1 MRGEAERLTARRM
14 TISALPSGEQ
24 NYSDRSIAIR
34 MSVFYFA
41 LFLSAGLYLPFWPV
55 WLESRGLGPVEI
67 SLLYALGRFTR
78 MMTNPLIAHM
88 VDRRGDRRK
97 PLIAL
102 SLGATIAFAAYELCS
117 TMWQYALVAI
127 CVGALWGMINP
138 LGDSLALVNARQGRL
153 NYGRVRLWGSISFI
167 LATLAGGRI
176 LGVWPESAIFW
187 ALLVTFAAVFAV
199 CFITPDTRVEAR
211 PLRLNVFWRL
221 MSEPRF
227 SLFILAS
234 ALLQTSHLVVYIFGT
249 LHWRDAG
256 VDDFMIGVL
265 WAEGVVAEI
274 VLFASGAAVTAR
286 FGAAGLMLMAAIA
299 GIVRW
304 PLLALST
311 DLPVLFIAQALH
323 AFTFGAAH
331 LGAMAFLSRAIP
343 PSLSATAQTL
353 HGAVALG
360 LASAVI
366 SPMLGGLYA
375 AWGGGAFYAMAVLS
389 VIGGAVAF
397 IVARRWNGELIDI

>member
-1 MRGEAERLTARRM
+1 M
-14 TISALPSGEQ
+14 SASPNGEQ
-24 NYSDRSIAIR
+24 EVSDRSIAVR

-41 LFLSAGLYLPFWPV
+41 VFLSAGLYLPFWPV

-67 SLLYALGRFTR
+67 GLLYAIGRFTR
-78 MMTNPLIAHM
+78 ILTNPLIAHV

-97 PLIAL
+97 PMVLL
-102 SLGATIAFAAYELCS
+102 SLGATVAFAAYELCS
-117 TMWQYALVAI
+117 EMWQFALVAVV
-127 CVGALWGMINP
+127 VGAMWGTINP

-167 LATLAGGRI
+167 LATLAGGQI
-176 LGVWPESAIFW
+176 LDVWPESAIFW
-187 ALLVTFAAVFAV
+187 SLLATFAVVTVV
-199 CFITPDTRVEAR
+199 CLITPDTRVEAPPVQSNVFR
-211 PLRLNVFWRL
+211 VFWRL

-227 SLFILAS
+227 ALFILAS

-256 VDDFMIGVL
+256 IDDFIIGVL

-274 VLFASGAAVTAR
+274 VLFSFGAALTAR
-286 FGAAGLMLMAAIA
+286 FGAAGLLMMAAVA
-299 GIVRW
+299 GVMRW
-304 PLLALST
+304 PLLAFST
-311 DLPVLFIAQALH
+311 DLSVLFVAQALH
-323 AFTFGAAH
+323 GVTFGAAH

-360 LASAVI
+360 VASAVI
-366 SPMLGGLYA
+366 SPMLGGLYES
-375 AWGGGAFYAMAVLS
+375 WGGGAFYTMTLLS
-389 VIGGAVAF
+389 LAGGVVAF
-397 IVARRWNGELIDI
+397 IAAQRWNGETLDL

>member
-1 MRGEAERLTARRM
+1 M
-14 TISALPSGEQ
+14 TMSASPNGEQ
-24 NYSDRSIAIR
+24 EVSDRSIAVR

-41 LFLSAGLYLPFWPV
+41 VFLSAGLYLPFWPV

-67 SLLYALGRFTR
+67 GLLYAIGRFTR
-78 MMTNPLIAHM
+78 ILTNPLIAHV

-97 PLIAL
+97 PMVLL
-102 SLGATIAFAAYELCS
+102 SLGATVAFAAYELCS
-117 TMWQYALVAI
+117 EMWQFALVAVV
-127 CVGALWGMINP
+127 VGAMWGTINP

-167 LATLAGGRI
+167 LATLAGGQI
-176 LGVWPESAIFW
+176 LDVWPESAIFW
-187 ALLVTFAAVFAV
+187 SLLATFAVVTVV
-199 CFITPDTRVEAR
+199 CLITPDTRVEALPVQSNVFR
-211 PLRLNVFWRL
+211 VFWRL

-227 SLFILAS
+227 ALFILAS

-256 VDDFMIGVL
+256 IDDFIIGVL

-274 VLFASGAAVTAR
+274 VLFSFGAALTAR
-286 FGAAGLMLMAAIA
+286 FGAAGLLMMAAVA
-299 GIVRW
+299 GVMRW
-304 PLLALST
+304 PLLAFST
-311 DLPVLFIAQALH
+311 DLSVLFVAQALH
-323 AFTFGAAH
+323 GVTFGAAH

-360 LASAVI
+360 VASAVI
-366 SPMLGGLYA
+366 SPLLGGLYES
-375 AWGGGAFYAMAVLS
+375 WGGGTFYIMTLFSLA
-389 VIGGAVAF
+389 GGVVAF
-397 IVARRWNGELIDI
+397 IAAQRWNGETLDL

>member
-1 MRGEAERLTARRM
+1 M
-14 TISALPSGEQ
+14 SASPNGEQ
-24 NYSDRSIAIR
+24 EISDRSIAVR

-41 LFLSAGLYLPFWPV
+41 VFLSAGLYLPFWPV

-67 SLLYALGRFTR
+67 GLLYAIGRFTR
-78 MMTNPLIAHM
+78 ILTNPLIAHV

-97 PLIAL
+97 PMVLL
-102 SLGATIAFAAYELCS
+102 SLGATVAFAAYELCS
-117 TMWQYALVAI
+117 EMWQFALVAVV
-127 CVGALWGMINP
+127 VGAMWGTINP

-167 LATLAGGRI
+167 LATLAGGQI
-176 LGVWPESAIFW
+176 LDVWPESAVFW
-187 ALLVTFAAVFAV
+187 SLLATFAVVTVV
-199 CFITPDTRVEAR
+199 CLITPDTRVEAPPVQSNVFR
-211 PLRLNVFWRL
+211 VFWRL

-227 SLFILAS
+227 ALFILAS

-256 VDDFMIGVL
+256 IDDFIIGVL

-274 VLFASGAAVTAR
+274 VLFSFGAALTAR
-286 FGAAGLMLMAAIA
+286 FGAAGLLMMAAVA
-299 GIVRW
+299 GVMRW
-304 PLLALST
+304 PLLAFST
-311 DLPVLFIAQALH
+311 DLSVLFVAQALH
-323 AFTFGAAH
+323 GVTFGAAH

-360 LASAVI
+360 VASAVI
-366 SPMLGGLYA
+366 SPLLGGLYES
-375 AWGGGAFYAMAVLS
+375 WGGGAFYIMTLFSLA
-389 VIGGAVAF
+389 GGVVAF
-397 IVARRWNGELIDI
+397 IAAQRWNGETLDL

>member
-1 MRGEAERLTARRM
+1 M
-14 TISALPSGEQ
+14 SASPNGEQ
-24 NYSDRSIAIR
+24 EVSDRSIAVR

-41 LFLSAGLYLPFWPV
+41 VFLSAGLYLPFWPV

-67 SLLYALGRFTR
+67 GLLYAIGRFTR
-78 MMTNPLIAHM
+78 ILTNPLIAHV

-97 PLIAL
+97 PMVLL
-102 SLGATIAFAAYELCS
+102 SLGATVAFAAYELCS
-117 TMWQYALVAI
+117 EMWQFALVAVV
-127 CVGALWGMINP
+127 VGAMWGTINP

-167 LATLAGGRI
+167 LATLAGGQI
-176 LGVWPESAIFW
+176 LDVCPESAIFW
-187 ALLVTFAAVFAV
+187 SLLATFAVVTVV
-199 CFITPDTRVEAR
+199 CLITPDTRVEAPPVQSNVFR
-211 PLRLNVFWRL
+211 VFWRL

-227 SLFILAS
+227 ALFILAS

-256 VDDFMIGVL
+256 IDDFIIGVL

-274 VLFASGAAVTAR
+274 VLFSFGAALTAR
-286 FGAAGLMLMAAIA
+286 FGAAGLLMMAAVA
-299 GIVRW
+299 GVMRW
-304 PLLALST
+304 PLLAFST
-311 DLPVLFIAQALH
+311 DLSVLFVAQALH
-323 AFTFGAAH
+323 GVTFGAAH

-360 LASAVI
+360 VVSGVI
-366 SPMLGGLYA
+366 SPMLGGLYGS
-375 AWGGGAFYAMAVLS
+375 WGGGAFYTMTLLS
-389 VIGGAVAF
+389 LAGGVVAF
-397 IVARRWNGELIDI
+397 IAAQRWNGETLDL

>member
-1 MRGEAERLTARRM
+1 M
-14 TISALPSGEQ
+14 SASPNGEQ
-24 NYSDRSIAIR
+24 EVSDRSIAVR

-41 LFLSAGLYLPFWPV
+41 VFLSAGLYLPFWPV

-67 SLLYALGRFTR
+67 GLLYAIGRFTR
-78 MMTNPLIAHM
+78 ILTNPLIAHV

-97 PLIAL
+97 PMVLL
-102 SLGATIAFAAYELCS
+102 SLGATVAFAAYELCS
-117 TMWQYALVAI
+117 EMWQFALVAVV
-127 CVGALWGMINP
+127 VGAMWGTINP

-167 LATLAGGRI
+167 LATLAGGQI
-176 LGVWPESAIFW
+176 LDVWPESAIFW
-187 ALLVTFAAVFAV
+187 SLLATFAVVTVV
-199 CFITPDTRVEAR
+199 CLITPDTRVEAPPVQSNVFR
-211 PLRLNVFWRL
+211 VFWRL

-227 SLFILAS
+227 ALFILAS

-256 VDDFMIGVL
+256 IDDFVIGVL

-274 VLFASGAAVTAR
+274 VLFSFGAALTAR
-286 FGAAGLMLMAAIA
+286 FGAAGLLMMAAVA
-299 GIVRW
+299 GVMRW
-304 PLLALST
+304 PLLAFST
-311 DLPVLFIAQALH
+311 DLSVLFVAQALH
-323 AFTFGAAH
+323 GVTFGAAH

-360 LASAVI
+360 VASAVI
-366 SPMLGGLYA
+366 SPLLGGLYES
-375 AWGGGAFYAMAVLS
+375 WGGGAFYIMTLFSLA
-389 VIGGAVAF
+389 GGVVAF
-397 IVARRWNGELIDI
+397 IAAQRWNGETLDL

>member
-1 MRGEAERLTARRM
+1 M
-14 TISALPSGEQ
+14 TMSESPNDEQ
-24 NYSDRSIAIR
+24 EVSDRSIAVR

-41 LFLSAGLYLPFWPV
+41 VFLSAGLYLPFWPV

-67 SLLYALGRFTR
+67 GLLYAIGRFTR
-78 MMTNPLIAHM
+78 ILTNPLIAHV

-97 PLIAL
+97 PMVLL
-102 SLGATIAFAAYELCS
+102 SLCATVAFAAYELCS
-117 TMWQYALVAI
+117 EMWQFALVAVV
-127 CVGALWGMINP
+127 VGAMWGTINP

-167 LATLAGGRI
+167 LATLAGGQI
-176 LGVWPESAIFW
+176 LDIWPESAIFW
-187 ALLVTFAAVFAV
+187 SLLATFAVVTVV
-199 CFITPDTRVEAR
+199 CLITPDTRVEAPPVQSNVFR
-211 PLRLNVFWRL
+211 VFWRL

-227 SLFILAS
+227 ALFILAS

-256 VDDFMIGVL
+256 IDDFLIGVL

-274 VLFASGAAVTAR
+274 VLFSFGAALTAR
-286 FGAAGLMLMAAIA
+286 FGAAGLLMMAAVA
-299 GIVRW
+299 GVMRW
-304 PLLALST
+304 PLLAFST
-311 DLPVLFIAQALH
+311 DLLVLFVAQALH
-323 AFTFGAAH
+323 GVTFGAAH

-360 LASAVI
+360 VASAII
-366 SPMLGGLYA
+366 SPLLGGLYES
-375 AWGGGAFYAMAVLS
+375 WGGGAFYIMTLFSLA
-389 VIGGAVAF
+389 GGVVAF
-397 IVARRWNGELIDI
+397 IAAQRWNGETLDL

>member
-1 MRGEAERLTARRM
+1 MEQLTARRM
-14 TISALPSGEQ
+14 TMSASPNGEQ
-24 NYSDRSIAIR
+24 EVSDRSIAVR

-41 LFLSAGLYLPFWPV
+41 VFLSAGLYLPFWPV

-67 SLLYALGRFTR
+67 GLLYAIGRFTR
-78 MMTNPLIAHM
+78 ILTNPLIAHV

-97 PLIAL
+97 PMVLL
-102 SLGATIAFAAYELCS
+102 SLGATVAFAAYELCS
-117 TMWQYALVAI
+117 EMWQFALVAVV
-127 CVGALWGMINP
+127 VGAMWGTINP

-167 LATLAGGRI
+167 LATLAGGQI
-176 LGVWPESAIFW
+176 LDVWPESAIFW
-187 ALLVTFAAVFAV
+187 SLLATFAVVTVV
-199 CFITPDTRVEAR
+199 CLITPDTRVEALPVQSNVFR
-211 PLRLNVFWRL
+211 VFWRL

-227 SLFILAS
+227 ALFILAS

-256 VDDFMIGVL
+256 IDDFIIGVL

-274 VLFASGAAVTAR
+274 VLFSFGAALTAR
-286 FGAAGLMLMAAIA
+286 FGAAGLLMMAAVA
-299 GIVRW
+299 GVMRW
-304 PLLALST
+304 PLLAFST
-311 DLPVLFIAQALH
+311 DLSVLFVAQALH
-323 AFTFGAAH
+323 GVTFGAAH

-360 LASAVI
+360 VASAVI
-366 SPMLGGLYA
+366 SPLLGGLYES
-375 AWGGGAFYAMAVLS
+375 WGGGAFYIMTLFSLA
-389 VIGGAVAF
+389 GGVVAF
-397 IVARRWNGELIDI
+397 IAAQRWNGETLDL

>member
-1 MRGEAERLTARRM
+1 M
-14 TISALPSGEQ
+14 TMSASPNGEQ
-24 NYSDRSIAIR
+24 EVSDRSIAVR

-41 LFLSAGLYLPFWPV
+41 VFLSAGLYLPFWPV

-67 SLLYALGRFTR
+67 GLLYAIGRFTR
-78 MMTNPLIAHM
+78 ILTNPLIAHV

-97 PLIAL
+97 PMVLL
-102 SLGATIAFAAYELCS
+102 SLGATVAFAAYELCS
-117 TMWQYALVAI
+117 EMWQFALVAVV
-127 CVGALWGMINP
+127 VGAMWGTINP

-167 LATLAGGRI
+167 LATLAGGQI
-176 LGVWPESAIFW
+176 LDVWPESAIFW
-187 ALLVTFAAVFAV
+187 SLLATFAVVTVV
-199 CFITPDTRVEAR
+199 CLITPDTRVEVPPVQSNVFR
-211 PLRLNVFWRL
+211 VFWRL

-227 SLFILAS
+227 ALFILAS

-256 VDDFMIGVL
+256 IDDFIIGVL

-274 VLFASGAAVTAR
+274 VLFSFGAALTAR
-286 FGAAGLMLMAAIA
+286 FGAAGLLMMAAVA
-299 GIVRW
+299 GVMRW
-304 PLLALST
+304 PLLAFST
-311 DLPVLFIAQALH
+311 DLSVLFVAQALH
-323 AFTFGAAH
+323 GVTFGAAH

-360 LASAVI
+360 VASAVI
-366 SPMLGGLYA
+366 SPLLGGLYES
-375 AWGGGAFYAMAVLS
+375 WGGGAFYIMTLFSLA
-389 VIGGAVAF
+389 GGVVAF
-397 IVARRWNGELIDI
+397 IAAQRWNGETLDL

>member
-1 MRGEAERLTARRM
+1 M
-14 TISALPSGEQ
+14 TMSASPNGEQ
-24 NYSDRSIAIR
+24 EVSDRSIAVR

-41 LFLSAGLYLPFWPV
+41 VFLSAGLYLPFWPV

-67 SLLYALGRFTR
+67 GLLYAIGRFTR
-78 MMTNPLIAHM
+78 ILTNPLIAHV

-97 PLIAL
+97 PMVLL
-102 SLGATIAFAAYELCS
+102 SLGATVAFAAYELCS
-117 TMWQYALVAI
+117 EMWQFALVAVV
-127 CVGALWGMINP
+127 VGAMWGTINP

-167 LATLAGGRI
+167 LATLAGGQI
-176 LGVWPESAIFW
+176 LDVWPESAIFW
-187 ALLVTFAAVFAV
+187 SLLATFAVVTVV
-199 CFITPDTRVEAR
+199 CLITPDTRVEALPVQSNVFR
-211 PLRLNVFWRL
+211 VFWRL

-227 SLFILAS
+227 ALFILAS

-256 VDDFMIGVL
+256 IDDFIIGVL

-274 VLFASGAAVTAR
+274 ILFSFGAALTAR
-286 FGAAGLMLMAAIA
+286 FGAAGLLMMAAVA
-299 GIVRW
+299 GVMRW
-304 PLLALST
+304 PLLAFST
-311 DLPVLFIAQALH
+311 DLSVLFVAQALH
-323 AFTFGAAH
+323 GVTFGAAH

-360 LASAVI
+360 VASAVI
-366 SPMLGGLYA
+366 SPLLGGLYES
-375 AWGGGAFYAMAVLS
+375 WGGGAFYIMTLFSLA
-389 VIGGAVAF
+389 GGVVAF
-397 IVARRWNGELIDI
+397 IAAQRWNGETLDL

>member
-1 MRGEAERLTARRM
+1 M
-14 TISALPSGEQ
+14 TMSASPNGEQ
-24 NYSDRSIAIR
+24 EVSDRSIAVR

-41 LFLSAGLYLPFWPV
+41 VFLSAGLYLPFWPV

-67 SLLYALGRFTR
+67 GLLYAIGRFTR
-78 MMTNPLIAHM
+78 ILTNPLIAHV

-97 PLIAL
+97 PMVLL
-102 SLGATIAFAAYELCS
+102 SLGATVAFAAYELCS
-117 TMWQYALVAI
+117 EMWQFALVAAV
-127 CVGALWGMINP
+127 VGAMWGTINP

-167 LATLAGGRI
+167 LATLAGGQI
-176 LGVWPESAIFW
+176 LDVWPESAIFW
-187 ALLVTFAAVFAV
+187 SLLATFAVVTVV
-199 CFITPDTRVEAR
+199 CLITPDTRVEALPVQSNVFR
-211 PLRLNVFWRL
+211 VFWRL

-227 SLFILAS
+227 ALFILAS

-256 VDDFMIGVL
+256 IDDFIIGVL

-274 VLFASGAAVTAR
+274 VLFSFGAALTAR
-286 FGAAGLMLMAAIA
+286 FGAAGLLMMAAVA
-299 GIVRW
+299 GVMRW
-304 PLLALST
+304 PLLAFST
-311 DLPVLFIAQALH
+311 DLSVLFVAQALH
-323 AFTFGAAH
+323 GVTFGAAH

-360 LASAVI
+360 VASAVI
-366 SPMLGGLYA
+366 SPLLGGLYES
-375 AWGGGAFYAMAVLS
+375 WGGGAFYIMTLFSLA
-389 VIGGAVAF
+389 GGVVAF
-397 IVARRWNGELIDI
+397 IAAQRWNGETLDL

>member
-1 MRGEAERLTARRM
+1 M
-14 TISALPSGEQ
+14 SASPNGEQ
-24 NYSDRSIAIR
+24 EVSDRSIAVR

-41 LFLSAGLYLPFWPV
+41 VFLSAGLYLPFWPV

-67 SLLYALGRFTR
+67 GLLYAIGRFTR
-78 MMTNPLIAHM
+78 ILTNPLIAHV

-97 PLIAL
+97 PMVLL
-102 SLGATIAFAAYELCS
+102 SLGATVAFAAYELCS
-117 TMWQYALVAI
+117 EMWQFALVAVV
-127 CVGALWGMINP
+127 VGAMWGTINP

-167 LATLAGGRI
+167 LATLAGGQI
-176 LGVWPESAIFW
+176 LDVWPESAIFW
-187 ALLVTFAAVFAV
+187 SLLATFAVVTVV
-199 CFITPDTRVEAR
+199 CLITPDTRVEALPVQSNVFR
-211 PLRLNVFWRL
+211 VFWRL

-227 SLFILAS
+227 ALFILAS

-256 VDDFMIGVL
+256 IDDFIIGVL

-274 VLFASGAAVTAR
+274 VLFSFGAALTAR
-286 FGAAGLMLMAAIA
+286 FGAAGLLMMAAVA
-299 GIVRW
+299 GVMRW
-304 PLLALST
+304 PLLAFST
-311 DLPVLFIAQALH
+311 DLSVLFVAQALH
-323 AFTFGAAH
+323 GVTFGAAH

-360 LASAVI
+360 VASAVI
-366 SPMLGGLYA
+366 SPLLGGLYES
-375 AWGGGAFYAMAVLS
+375 WGGGTFYIMTLFSLA
-389 VIGGAVAF
+389 GGVVAF
-397 IVARRWNGELIDI
+397 IAAQRWNGETLDL

>member
-1 MRGEAERLTARRM
+1 M
-14 TISALPSGEQ
+14 TMSASPNGEQ
-24 NYSDRSIAIR
+24 EVSDRSIAVR

-41 LFLSAGLYLPFWPV
+41 VFLSAGLYLPFWPV

-67 SLLYALGRFTR
+67 GLLYAIGRFTR
-78 MMTNPLIAHM
+78 ILTNPLIAHV

-97 PLIAL
+97 PMVLL
-102 SLGATIAFAAYELCS
+102 SLGATVAFAAYELCS
-117 TMWQYALVAI
+117 EMWQFALVAVV
-127 CVGALWGMINP
+127 VGAMWGTINP

-167 LATLAGGRI
+167 LATLAGGQI
-176 LGVWPESAIFW
+176 LDVWPESAIFW
-187 ALLVTFAAVFAV
+187 SLLATFAVVTVV
-199 CFITPDTRVEAR
+199 CLITPDTRVEAPPVQSNVFR
-211 PLRLNVFWRL
+211 VFWRL

-227 SLFILAS
+227 ALFILAS

-256 VDDFMIGVL
+256 IDDFIIGVL

-274 VLFASGAAVTAR
+274 VLFSFGAALTAR
-286 FGAAGLMLMAAIA
+286 FGAAGLLMMAAVA
-299 GIVRW
+299 GVMRW
-304 PLLALST
+304 PLLAFST
-311 DLPVLFIAQALH
+311 DLSVLFVAQALH
-323 AFTFGAAH
+323 GVTFGAAH

-360 LASAVI
+360 VASAII
-366 SPMLGGLYA
+366 SPLLGGLYES
-375 AWGGGAFYAMAVLS
+375 WGGGAFYIMTLFSLA
-389 VIGGAVAF
+389 GGVVAF
-397 IVARRWNGELIDI
+397 IAAQRWNGETLDL

>member
-1 MRGEAERLTARRM
+1 M
-14 TISALPSGEQ
+14 SASPNGEQ
-24 NYSDRSIAIR
+24 EVSDRSIAVR

-41 LFLSAGLYLPFWPV
+41 VFLSAGLYLPFWPV

-67 SLLYALGRFTR
+67 GLLYAIGRFTR
-78 MMTNPLIAHM
+78 ILTNPLIAHV

-97 PLIAL
+97 PMVLL
-102 SLGATIAFAAYELCS
+102 SLGATVAFAAYELCS
-117 TMWQYALVAI
+117 EMWQFALVAVV
-127 CVGALWGMINP
+127 VGAMWGTINP

-167 LATLAGGRI
+167 LATLAGGQI
-176 LGVWPESAIFW
+176 LDVWPESAIFW
-187 ALLVTFAAVFAV
+187 SLLATFAVVTVV
-199 CFITPDTRVEAR
+199 CLITPDTRVEA
-211 PLRLNVFWRL
+211 PLVQSNVFRVFWRL

-227 SLFILAS
+227 ALFILAS

-256 VDDFMIGVL
+256 IDDFVIGVL

-274 VLFASGAAVTAR
+274 VLFSFGAALTAR
-286 FGAAGLMLMAAIA
+286 FGAAGLLMMAAVA
-299 GIVRW
+299 GVMRW
-304 PLLALST
+304 PLLAFST
-311 DLPVLFIAQALH
+311 DLSVLFVAQALH
-323 AFTFGAAH
+323 GVTFGAAH

-360 LASAVI
+360 IASAVI
-366 SPMLGGLYA
+366 SPFLGGLYES
-375 AWGGGAFYAMAVLS
+375 WGGGAFYIMTLFSLA
-389 VIGGAVAF
+389 GGVVAF
-397 IVARRWNGELIDI
+397 IAAQRWNGETLDL

>member
-1 MRGEAERLTARRM
+1 M
-14 TISALPSGEQ
+14 SAPPNGQTE
-24 NYSDRSIAIR
+24 YSDRAIAVR

-41 LFLSAGLYLPFWPV
+41 VFLSAGLYLPFWPV

-67 SLLYALGRFTR
+67 GLLYAIGRFTR
-78 MMTNPLIAHM
+78 ILTNPLIAHV

-97 PLIAL
+97 PMFVL
-102 SLGATIAFAAYELCS
+102 SLGATAAFAAYELCS
-117 TMWQYALVAI
+117 EMWQYALVAVL
-127 CVGALWGMINP
+127 VGAMWGTINP

-167 LATLAGGRI
+167 LATLAGGQI

-187 ALLVTFAAVFAV
+187 ALLATFATVSVV
-199 CFITPDTRVEAR
+199 CLFTPDTRVEAPPVQSPAVR
-211 PLRLNVFWRL
+211 SNVFGVFWRL
-221 MSEPRF
+221 MSKPRF
-227 SLFILAS
+227 ALFIGAS

-256 VDDFMIGVL
+256 VDDFIIGIL

-274 VLFASGAAVTAR
+274 VLFAFGAALTAR
-286 FGAAGLMLMAAIA
+286 FGAAGLLMMAAVA
-299 GIVRW
+299 GIIRW

-311 DLPVLFIAQALH
+311 DLSVLFVAQALH
-323 AFTFGAAH
+323 GVTFGAAH

-360 LASAVI
+360 VASAVI
-366 SPMLGGLYA
+366 SPMLGGLYDS
-375 AWGGGAFYAMAVLS
+375 WGGGAFYAMALFS
-389 VIGGAVAF
+389 LAGGVVAL
-397 IVARRWNGELIDI
+397 VAAQRWNGETLDL

>member
-1 MRGEAERLTARRM
+1 M
-14 TISALPSGEQ
+14 SASPNGEQ
-24 NYSDRSIAIR
+24 EVSDRSIAVR

-41 LFLSAGLYLPFWPV
+41 VFLSAGLYLPFWPV

-67 SLLYALGRFTR
+67 GLLYAIGRFTR
-78 MMTNPLIAHM
+78 ILTNPLIAHV

-97 PLIAL
+97 PMVLL
-102 SLGATIAFAAYELCS
+102 SLGATVAFAAYELCS
-117 TMWQYALVAI
+117 EMWQFALVAVV
-127 CVGALWGMINP
+127 VGAMWGTINP

-167 LATLAGGRI
+167 LATLAGGQI
-176 LGVWPESAIFW
+176 LDVWPESAIFW
-187 ALLVTFAAVFAV
+187 SLLATFAVVTVV
-199 CFITPDTRVEAR
+199 CLITPDTRVEAPPVQSNVFR
-211 PLRLNVFWRL
+211 VFWRL

-227 SLFILAS
+227 ALFILAS

-256 VDDFMIGVL
+256 IDDFIIGVL

-274 VLFASGAAVTAR
+274 VLFSFGAALTAR
-286 FGAAGLMLMAAIA
+286 FGAAGLLMMAAVA
-299 GIVRW
+299 GVMRW
-304 PLLALST
+304 PLLAFST
-311 DLPVLFIAQALH
+311 DLSVLFVAQALH
-323 AFTFGAAH
+323 GVTFGAAH

-360 LASAVI
+360 VASAVI
-366 SPMLGGLYA
+366 SPMLGGLYES
-375 AWGGGAFYAMAVLS
+375 WGGGAFYIMTLLS
-389 VIGGAVAF
+389 LAGGVVAF
-397 IVARRWNGELIDI
+397 IAAQRWNGEMLDL

>member
-1 MRGEAERLTARRM
+1 M
-14 TISALPSGEQ
+14 TMSASPNGEQ
-24 NYSDRSIAIR
+24 EVSDRSIAVR

-41 LFLSAGLYLPFWPV
+41 VFLSAGLYLPFWPV

-67 SLLYALGRFTR
+67 GLLYAIGRFTR
-78 MMTNPLIAHM
+78 ILTNPLIAHV

-97 PLIAL
+97 PMVLL
-102 SLGATIAFAAYELCS
+102 SLGATVAFAAYELCS
-117 TMWQYALVAI
+117 EMWQFALVAVV
-127 CVGALWGMINP
+127 VGAMWGTINP

-167 LATLAGGRI
+167 LATLAGGQI
-176 LGVWPESAIFW
+176 LDVWPESAIFW
-187 ALLVTFAAVFAV
+187 SLLATFAVVTVV
-199 CFITPDTRVEAR
+199 CLITPDTRVEALPVQSNVFR
-211 PLRLNVFWRL
+211 VFWRL

-227 SLFILAS
+227 ALFILAS

-256 VDDFMIGVL
+256 IDDFIIGVL

-274 VLFASGAAVTAR
+274 VLFSFGAALTAR
-286 FGAAGLMLMAAIA
+286 FGAAGLLMMAAVA
-299 GIVRW
+299 GVMRW
-304 PLLALST
+304 PLLAFST
-311 DLPVLFIAQALH
+311 DLSVLFVAQALH
-323 AFTFGAAH
+323 GVTFGAAH

-360 LASAVI
+360 VASAVI
-366 SPMLGGLYA
+366 SPLLGGLYES
-375 AWGGGAFYAMAVLS
+375 WGGGAFYIMTLFSLA
-389 VIGGAVAF
+389 GGVVAF
-397 IVARRWNGELIDI
+397 IAAQRWNGETLDL

>member
-1 MRGEAERLTARRM
+1 M
-14 TISALPSGEQ
+14 SASPNGEQ
-24 NYSDRSIAIR
+24 EVSDRSIAVR

-41 LFLSAGLYLPFWPV
+41 VFLSAGLYLPFWPV

-67 SLLYALGRFTR
+67 GLLYAIGRFTR
-78 MMTNPLIAHM
+78 ILTNPLIAHV

-97 PLIAL
+97 PMVLL
-102 SLGATIAFAAYELCS
+102 SLGATVAFAAYELCS
-117 TMWQYALVAI
+117 EMWQFALVAVV
-127 CVGALWGMINP
+127 VGAMWGTINP

-167 LATLAGGRI
+167 LATLAGGQI
-176 LGVWPESAIFW
+176 LDVWPESAIFW
-187 ALLVTFAAVFAV
+187 SLLATFAVVTVV
-199 CFITPDTRVEAR
+199 CLITPDTRVEALPVQSNVFR
-211 PLRLNVFWRL
+211 VFWRL

-227 SLFILAS
+227 ALFILAS

-256 VDDFMIGVL
+256 IDDFIIGVL

-274 VLFASGAAVTAR
+274 VLFSFGAALTAR
-286 FGAAGLMLMAAIA
+286 FGAAGLLMMAAVA
-299 GIVRW
+299 GVMRW
-304 PLLALST
+304 PLLAFST
-311 DLPVLFIAQALH
+311 DLSVLFVAQALH
-323 AFTFGAAH
+323 GVTFGAAH

-360 LASAVI
+360 VASAVI
-366 SPMLGGLYA
+366 SPLLGGLYES
-375 AWGGGAFYAMAVLS
+375 WGGGAFYIMTLFSLA
-389 VIGGAVAF
+389 GGVVAF
-397 IVARRWNGELIDI
+397 IAAQRWNGETLDL